1 MGISIWSKA
10 NPTIKTSMGYMRFG
24 NIRIDIAKAYNYE
37 IGLINESYYNTFNQD
52 DRTELEKRF
61 ESIYK
66 IADRKTKTLMNFLCK
81 KDTGDSASKNMCK
94 LILELKEKVIDLNK
108 EYEEYIQTYLIPFFR
123 VIEDGCNKGIEWC

>member
-10 NPTIKTSMGYMRFG
+10 NPTIKVSMGYTRFG
-24 NIRIDIAKAYNYE
+24 NIRIDIANAYNYE
-37 IGLINESYYNTFNQD
+37 IGLINENHYKIFNQD

-66 IADRKTKTLMNFLCK
+66 IADRKTKILMNFLCK
-81 KDTGDSASKNMCK
+81 KDTGDSASKNICK

-108 EYEEYIQTYLIPFFR
+108 EYKEYTQTYLIPFFR
-123 VIEDGCNKGIEWC
+123 VIEDGCNKGIEWY

>member
-10 NPTIKTSMGYMRFG
+10 NPTIKTRMGYMRFG
-24 NIRIDIAKAYNYE
+24 DIRMDIANAYNYE
-37 IGLINESYYNTFNQD
+37 IGLINESHYKTFNQD
-52 DRTELEKRF
+52 DRKELEKRF

-81 KDTGDSASKNMCK
+81 EDTGASASKNMCK

-108 EYEEYIQTYLIPFFR
+108 EYKEYTQTYLIPFFR

>member
-10 NPTIKTSMGYMRFG
+10 NPTIKTRMGYMRFG
-24 NIRIDIAKAYNYE
+24 NIRMDIANAYNYE
-37 IGLINESYYNTFNQD
+37 IGLINENHYKTFNQD

-108 EYEEYIQTYLIPFFR
+108 EHKEYTQTYLIPFFR
-123 VIEDGCNKGIEWC
+123 VLEDGCNKGIEWC

>member
-10 NPTIKTSMGYMRFG
+10 KPTIKTRMGYMRFG
-24 NIRIDIAKAYNYE
+24 DIRMDIANAYNYE
-37 IGLINESYYNTFNQD
+37 IGLIYESHYKTFNQD
-52 DRTELEKRF
+52 DRKELEKRF

-81 KDTGDSASKNMCK
+81 EDTGASASKNMCK
-94 LILELKEKVIDLNK
+94 LILKLKEKVIDLNK
-108 EYEEYIQTYLIPFFR
+108 EYKEYTQKYLIPFFR

>member
-10 NPTIKTSMGYMRFG
+10 NPTIQVSMGYIRFG

-37 IGLINESYYNTFNQD
+37 IGLINESYYKTFNQD
-52 DRTELEKRF
+52 DRTELKKRF
-61 ESIYK
+61 ESIYNV
-66 IADRKTKTLMNFLCK
+66 ADRKTKTLMNFLCK

-108 EYEEYIQTYLIPFFR
+108 EYTQTYLIPFFR

>member
-10 NPTIKTSMGYMRFG
+10 NPTIKTGMGYMRFG
-24 NIRIDIAKAYNYE
+24 DIRMDIANAYNYE
-37 IGLINESYYNTFNQD
+37 IGLIHESNYKTFNQD
-52 DRTELEKRF
+52 DRKELEKRF

-108 EYEEYIQTYLIPFFR
+108 EYKEYTQTYLIPFFR